1 MNETGN
7 PTQEQ
12 FTSPRR
18 AIGPA
23 KSSSAGRRM
32 VVAVVVVA
40 VVIAGVLVVR
50 ARIAKSGTSAS
61 ATYKVQRSDL
71 TITVTEGGSIRAGK
85 SIEYKC
91 EVQRRGG
98 DVTILSIVPA
108 GTYITQEDV
117 DNGMVLVRL
126 DSSSLEE
133 TLTREKM
140 ELASAS
146 QSMTSAREAFE
157 IQKIQNESD
166 KADGL
171 LQVRFAMMD
180 LQRYLG
186 NKIAEQLTAD
196 SNAIT
201 DLSERVAPILE
212 MVKKDPNILDGSAA
226 GQELKRL
233 NDEIVL
239 AQGNLKNAQNTL
251 LGTERLHQAKY
262 VSDLDLER
270 DRLTVINRQFAL
282 ENAIVN
288 RDLFMRYDFA
298 KDAERYLSAYIEAG
312 RKLERTY
319 AQCRSRLAQAQ
330 ATLNSAEERY
340 RSQELLVKE
349 QEQQI
354 ANCTIRAKG
363 PGLVIYGTG
372 SSADAFRMMR
382 GRGGSGGS
390 GMIAEGETVFE
401 GQTIISTPNTASMIA
416 EISVHETEVDK
427 VRVGQYAEIVMDA
440 FPDKRLTGRVIEVAP
455 LPDQQQ
461 GFLNPDLKVYKTLV
475 SIDGTHDFLKTRMS
489 CKVEILVQQLQDVI
503 TVPIQVVANRRG
515 KKVVYVKT
523 PSGVQEREVVTGV
536 FNDTFVQILE
546 GLDEGE
552 EVLLNPPL
560 LAENAA
566 PTLQQRM
573 RVPDGEG
580 MAPPN
585 GINGTTPP
593 GPAASG
599 PGGLPQPG
607 AERPMRPGSN
617 TGLAPGSERPEGFG
631 PRTGPRPEGYTPG
644 SGQRQRGTRPEGS
657 FSRPEGMGADGGAP
671 AGDGTHQ
678 RSGRPEGFQPTD
690 GGQNAGGQPGGEPGP
705 RRQRTRQPAESTD
718 Q

>member
-1 MNETGN
+1 
-7 PTQEQ
+7 
-12 FTSPRR
+12 
-18 AIGPA
+18 
-23 KSSSAGRRM
+23 M

-251 LGTERLHQAKY
+251 LGTERLHQA
-262 VSDLDLER
+262 
-270 DRLTVINRQFAL
+270 
-282 ENAIVN
+282 
-288 RDLFMRYDFA
+288 
-298 KDAERYLSAYIEAG
+298 
-312 RKLERTY
+312 
-319 AQCRSRLAQAQ
+319 
-330 ATLNSAEERY
+330 
-340 RSQELLVKE
+340 
-349 QEQQI
+349 
-354 ANCTIRAKG
+354 
-363 PGLVIYGTG
+363 G
-372 SSADAFRMMR
+372 S
-382 GRGGSGGS
+382 
-390 GMIAEGETVFE
+390 
-401 GQTIISTPNTASMIA
+401 P
-416 EISVHETEVDK
+416 
-427 VRVGQYAEIVMDA
+427 
-440 FPDKRLTGRVIEVAP
+440 
-455 LPDQQQ
+455 
-461 GFLNPDLKVYKTLV
+461 
-475 SIDGTHDFLKTRMS
+475 
-489 CKVEILVQQLQDVI
+489 
-503 TVPIQVVANRRG
+503 
-515 KKVVYVKT
+515 
-523 PSGVQEREVVTGV
+523 
-536 FNDTFVQILE
+536 
-546 GLDEGE
+546 
-552 EVLLNPPL
+552 
-560 LAENAA
+560 
-566 PTLQQRM
+566 
-573 RVPDGEG
+573 
-580 MAPPN
+580 
-585 GINGTTPP
+585 
-593 GPAASG
+593 
-599 PGGLPQPG
+599 
-607 AERPMRPGSN
+607 
-617 TGLAPGSERPEGFG
+617 
-631 PRTGPRPEGYTPG
+631 
-644 SGQRQRGTRPEGS
+644 
-657 FSRPEGMGADGGAP
+657 
-671 AGDGTHQ
+671 
-678 RSGRPEGFQPTD
+678 
-690 GGQNAGGQPGGEPGP
+690 
-705 RRQRTRQPAESTD
+705 
-718 Q
+718 